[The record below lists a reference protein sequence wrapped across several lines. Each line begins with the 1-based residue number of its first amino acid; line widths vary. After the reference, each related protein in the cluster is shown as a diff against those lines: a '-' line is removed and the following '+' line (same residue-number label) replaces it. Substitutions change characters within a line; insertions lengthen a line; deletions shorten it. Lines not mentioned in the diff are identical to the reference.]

1 MTSALAGNVQL
12 PPQQSV
18 NIGPAVSGAT
28 SGINSLQST
37 YGGLGGSVLPQAQA
51 TASNLYNNPF
61 AQQGL
66 AGAQGAAGLGGNAA
80 LSGYNTGNY
89 LTNAG
94 TSLVPYAQQ
103 IMQSG
108 FDPQQALYNQQY
120 QQNQAQTNVQNAMS
134 GVATTPYGAG
144 LANQSSQN
152 FNTNWENQ
160 ELARQAQAAQAAGGL
175 VSAGAGVAGQ
185 GVTMA
190 NQAPSQLVQSAMIP
204 YATYSDIGQGQN
216 QALSQLLGI
225 GQSGANLSNMSV
237 QDFLGLLSGGNSANS
252 VANQQGQLALNQANL
267 AFNQYDTLADEGAG
281 VLGNL
286 FPSLKPALSAI

>member
-225 GQSGANLSNMSV
+225 GQSGANISNMSISDLIA
-237 QDFLGLLSGGNSANS
+237 QLSGGNQANS
-252 VANQQGQLALNQANL
+252 VANSIYGNQLQGAQNV
-267 AFNQYDTLADEGAG
+267 FNNTGTLAQSGAG
-281 VLGNL
+281 VAGDLLGFL
-286 FPSLKPALSAI
+286 GA